1 MILLP
6 LRQHQKL
13 MLRKNTSPVIVA
25 AKTKFIFCLCAAFL
39 INSLYSQTT
48 RLDSINITDAEKHL
62 RISNPEIAFD
72 NTLLFSDAYLF
83 YNQDELHFKRIQ
95 TPENTAKFGFG
106 AKGIFRYNSKIILS
120 GNLEVTSENEKD
132 VAYVLTDERT
142 TDQNY
147 ISNPSYFYVPRKSDW
162 LKQNYKIG
170 GNLAYRITGNLMF
183 VANVNGAFLKA
194 YGQSD
199 PRPEIGNVKYDAN
212 VKLGYQIGKHRLFA
226 KIGYFNSRKE
236 SDIIYTVS
244 ELNAPNYF
252 DTYIRFNQGY
262 GNYYYNNGYSAAF
275 YQYDGVSYGGEY
287 QFSGNRSFFAVSYQN
302 EYYIDRMQK
311 NYSYQIRDANNV
323 LQTYYDRQKL
333 TGLKTD
339 RNTVSA
345 NFLGNLGSFKWN
357 SMLNVTDQKDINYD
371 YVNLYTSYR
380 ALNTDYNFTNTF
392 SKYNAK
398 KEKLSVGFNLNYQVL
413 DIKDISVVLH
423 KKLNALQYQI
433 NGEKEFRIDARQKW
447 SVGLNQ
453 SLYLPLKSELNYVP
467 YQSSQENI
475 FVKNIVQ
482 PDYWYDSSSR
492 FSLGLQLKYLID
504 LKNVRYEIFATGHQ
518 TYFVKNEVPV
528 TNLINTNENR
538 FLGFGF
544 NVYY

>member
-6 LRQHQKL
+6 LRQHQKH
-13 MLRKNTSPVIVA
+13 MLRKNTPIIA
-25 AKTKFIFCLCAAFL
+25 AVKTKFIFCLCSAFF
-39 INSLYSQTT
+39 ITSIYSQTNH
-48 RLDSINITDAEKHL
+48 LDSINITDAEKDL
-62 RISNPEIAFD
+62 RINNPEIAFD
-72 NTLLFSDAYLF
+72 NKLLFSDAHLF
-83 YNQDELHFKRIQ
+83 YNQDDLQFKRVQ
-95 TPENTAKFGFG
+95 TPEKTTKFGFG
-106 AKGIFRYNSKIILS
+106 AKGIFRFNPKIILS

-132 VAYVLTDERT
+132 VAYILTDERT

-170 GNLAYRITGNLMF
+170 GNLAYKITKNLMF
-183 VANVNGAFLKA
+183 VANVNGEFLKA

-199 PRPEIGNVKYDAN
+199 PRPEIGNFKYDTNA
-212 VKLGYQIGKHRLFA
+212 KLGYQIGKHRFFG
-226 KIGYFNSRKE
+226 KMGYFNRRKE
-236 SDIIYTVS
+236 SNIIYTVS

-252 DTYIRFNQGY
+252 ETYIRLNKGY
-262 GNYYYNNGYSAAF
+262 GNYYYNDGYSSVF
-275 YQYDGVSYGGEY
+275 YKYDGISYGGEY
-287 QFSGNRSFFAVSYQN
+287 QFVGDKSFFSLSYQN

-311 NYSYQIRDANNV
+311 DYSYQIRDANNV
-323 LQTYYDRQKL
+323 LRMYYDRQKL

-345 NFLGNLGSFKWN
+345 NYLGNLGSFKWN

-380 ALNTDYNFTNTF
+380 ALNTNFNFSNTF
-392 SKYNAK
+392 TKYNAK
-398 KEKLSVGFNLNYQVL
+398 NELLRFGFNLNYQDL

-423 KKLNALQYQI
+423 KKLNVLQYQI
-433 NGEKEFRIDARQKW
+433 NGEKEFRIAANQKL
-447 SVGLNQ
+447 SLGVNH
-453 SLYLPLKSELNYVP
+453 SLYLPLENELDYVP
-467 YQSSQENI
+467 YQSNQENI

-492 FSLGLQLKYLID
+492 FSLGLQLKYRFD
-504 LKNVRYEIFATGHQ
+504 LKNVRYEIVATGNQ
-518 TYFVKNEVPV
+518 TYFMKNDLPVK
-528 TNLINTNENR
+528 NLINTNENR

>member
-1 MILLP
+1 
-6 LRQHQKL
+6 
-13 MLRKNTSPVIVA
+13 MLRKNTPIIAA
-25 AKTKFIFCLCAAFL
+25 AKMKIVFCLCSAFF
-39 INSLYSQTT
+39 INSVYSQTN
-48 RLDSINITDAEKHL
+48 RLDSINITDAEKDL
-62 RISNPEIAFD
+62 RINNPEIAFD
-72 NTLLFSDAYLF
+72 DNLLFSDAYLF
-83 YNQDELHFKRIQ
+83 YNQDDLQFKRVQ
-95 TPENTAKFGFG
+95 TPEKTTKFGFG
-106 AKGIFRYNSKIILS
+106 AKGIFRFNPKIILS
-120 GNLEVTSENEKD
+120 GNLEVTSENEKE
-132 VAYVLTDERT
+132 VAYILTDERT

-170 GNLAYRITGNLMF
+170 GNLAYKITKNLIF
-183 VANVNGAFLKA
+183 VANVNGEFLKA

-199 PRPEIGNVKYDAN
+199 PRPEIGNFKYDTNA
-212 VKLGYQIGKHRLFA
+212 KLGYQIGKHRLFA
-226 KIGYFNSRKE
+226 KMGYFNRRKE

-252 DTYIRFNQGY
+252 ETYIRFNEGY
-262 GNYYYNNGYSAAF
+262 GNYYYNNGYSATF
-275 YQYDGVSYGGEY
+275 YKYDGVSYGGEY
-287 QFSGNRSFFAVSYQN
+287 QFVGDKSFFSLSYQN

-311 NYSYQIRDANNV
+311 DYSYQIRDANNV

-339 RNTVSA
+339 RNTISA
-345 NFLGNLGSFKWN
+345 NYLGNLGSFKWN

-380 ALNTDYNFTNTF
+380 ALNTNFDFSNTF
-392 SKYNAK
+392 TKYNAK
-398 KEKLSVGFNLNYQVL
+398 NELLRFGFNLNYQDL

-433 NGEKEFRIDARQKW
+433 NGEKEFRVASNQKL
-447 SVGLNQ
+447 SLGVNH
-453 SLYLPLKSELNYVP
+453 SLYLPLENELDYVP
-467 YQSSQENI
+467 YQSNQENI

-492 FSLGLQLKYLID
+492 FSLGLQLKYRFD
-504 LKNVRYEIFATGHQ
+504 LKNVRYEIVATGNQ
-518 TYFVKNEVPV
+518 TYFMKNDLPVK
-528 TNLINTNENR
+528 NLINTNENR